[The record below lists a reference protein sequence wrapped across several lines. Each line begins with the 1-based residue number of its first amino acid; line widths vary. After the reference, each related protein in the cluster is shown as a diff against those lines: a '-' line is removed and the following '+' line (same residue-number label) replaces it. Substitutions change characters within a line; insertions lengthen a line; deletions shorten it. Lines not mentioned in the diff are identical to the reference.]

1 VIADPA
7 TRAQQKRERRE
18 TAVSNATGIRI
29 LAAISAA
36 VPVRLAPLL
45 VSVAMRLPLEPAVS
59 YIDRVTEESIPTLP
73 TGTCIFSGIASQ
85 MPLKINVKPLSGEAR
100 PQSETRK
107 FSVIVP
113 AAPQGVENE

>member
-1 VIADPA
+1 LNEWDLKAIA
-7 TRAQQKRERRE
+7 
-18 TAVSNATGIRI
+18 S
-29 LAAISAA
+29 
-36 VPVRLAPLL
+36 
-45 VSVAMRLPLEPAVS
+45 AVS

-85 MPLKINVKPLSGEAR
+85 MPLKINVKPLLGDAR

-113 AAPQGVENE
+113 PA